1 MALGAAVGDFSGER
15 VGVLVSS
22 SGVDDD
28 EDNPSEFVTSESAS
42 KSHSL
47 KISVV
52 GVPVVG
58 AISGESDGLIV
69 GDTVVGKYDG
79 EVEGLDDDGISVGT
93 VDG

>member
-28 EDNPSEFVTSESAS
+28 EDDDPSEFVTS
-42 KSHSL
+42 SL

-69 GDTVVGKYDG
+69 GDIVVGKYDG